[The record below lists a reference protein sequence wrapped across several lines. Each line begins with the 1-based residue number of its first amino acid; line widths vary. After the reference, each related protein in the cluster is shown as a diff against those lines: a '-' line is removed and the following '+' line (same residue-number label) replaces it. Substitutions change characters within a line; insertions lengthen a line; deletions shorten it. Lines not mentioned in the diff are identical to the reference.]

1 MFVIC
6 FKYQQEVYPLLVV
19 QQNAFGLRSQFLS
32 SFYLVF
38 ASLEIC
44 L

>member
-6 FKYQQEVYPLLVV
+6 LKYQQEVYPFLVV

-32 SFYLVF
+32 FYLVF

>member
-1 MFVIC
+1 MFVMC

-19 QQNAFGLRSQFLS
+19 QQNAFGLRSPFL